1 MNVLNPDTFSF
12 LTGIQEN
19 NNKIWFEANK
29 PRYIDVRKQFI
40 DFISEL
46 IVNIAKIEKIPVQ
59 DPAKNVFRIY
69 RDVRF
74 SKNKDP
80 YKNNMG
86 GWISRGESPRTA
98 SFYIHLQPGESFIGG
113 GMYDPT
119 PEELKA
125 IRREIHFQGDA
136 LQKIVDSKTF
146 KSEFGGIF
154 VEDKLKKAPQG
165 FQTDHPHIE
174 LLKFKHYVV
183 GKPVSEEDMLSEKFM
198 DTCLKTYA
206 NSLDF
211 FRFLDNAILNK
222 E

>member
-1 MNVLNPDTFSF
+1 MIKLHPDTYSF

-29 PRYIDVRKQFI
+29 PRYVEARKQFI
-40 DFISEL
+40 DSIAAL
-46 IVNIAKIEKIPVQ
+46 QDNIAKIEKIPAQ
-59 DPAKNVFRIY
+59 DPSKNVFRIY

-80 YKNNMG
+80 YKNNLG
-86 GWISRGESPRTA
+86 GWISRGDSPRKA
-98 SFYIHLQPGESFIGG
+98 VFYIHLQPGESFIGG
-113 GMYDPT
+113 GIYDPT

-125 IRREIHFQGDA
+125 IRREIHFQGDT
-136 LQKIVDSKTF
+136 LQRIVDSKTF

-154 VEDKLKKAPQG
+154 AEDKLKKAPQG

-183 GKPVSEEDMLSEKFM
+183 GKSIPDSVMQSDKLM
-198 DTCLKTYA
+198 DVCLKTYA
-206 NSLDF
+206 HCLDF
-211 FRFLDNAILNK
+211 FRFLDNAIQNR